1 MAIKKDI
8 YDKSFAK
15 LEEDFSI
22 QYLSGIGT
30 AGLVVQSHPYY
41 EMYMM
46 VTGEV
51 AYQTE
56 AGFFKLRPGDMMFFD
71 THYEHCPII
80 LNRRVPYERIVLNIQ
95 PEKLQSLSRGDI
107 DLAECFKQKNDKF
120 FRFPYPVQ
128 ISIRSILGKL
138 LGLKQSKSFGHEML
152 ADAYLVELFV
162 TITKYIR
169 MSSSSISATELKAH
183 ELLAIIDQ
191 YIEEKIQHKIS
202 IEELAKFVCMNKY
215 SLMRTFKSLT
225 DVTIYQYII
234 NKRLEIAEKKIRAGL
249 DFSTAAYACGFSDYS
264 CFYRAF
270 VNHYKMSPTEYF
282 NLENKAEQSM

>member
-1 MAIKKDI
+1 
-8 YDKSFAK
+8 
-15 LEEDFSI
+15 
-22 QYLSGIGT
+22 
-30 AGLVVQSHPYY
+30 
-41 EMYMM
+41 
-46 VTGEV
+46 
-51 AYQTE
+51 
-56 AGFFKLRPGDMMFFD
+56 
-71 THYEHCPII
+71 
-80 LNRRVPYERIVLNIQ
+80 
-95 PEKLQSLSRGDI
+95 
-107 DLAECFKQKNDKF
+107 
-120 FRFPYPVQ
+120 
-128 ISIRSILGKL
+128 
-138 LGLKQSKSFGHEML
+138 
-152 ADAYLVELFV
+152 
-162 TITKYIR
+162 

-234 NKRLEIAEKKIRAGL
+234 SKRLEIAEKKIRAGL